1 MLRPSRLDV
10 ITISIKGEYIMKKTM
25 AVLLV
30 IGLIGLFANAGL
42 SYASGKDDAKSL
54 VKKAVAYVK
63 YQGKEKAIA
72 EISKPRGMFDKGEL
86 YVFAYDLQGVMV
98 AHPKNPTLIGKSLID
113 VPDNEG
119 KMFRKEIVEMAKS
132 KGSGWVDYVY
142 LNPETNEQEHK
153 TTYFRKIGGLI
164 ICCGVYKDYSHEGD

>member
-1 MLRPSRLDV
+1 
-10 ITISIKGEYIMKKTM
+10 MKKNIFF
-25 AVLLV
+25 LL
-30 IGLIGLFANAGL
+30 LIELVGLFAFASL
-42 SYASGKDDAKSL
+42 SNASGKDEAKVL
-54 VKKAVAYVK
+54 VKNAVAYVK
-63 YQGKEKAIA
+63 YQGKDKAIA

-98 AHPKNPTLIGKSLID
+98 AHPKNPALIGKNLIA

-119 KMFRKEIVEMAKS
+119 KMFRKEIVEKAKS

-153 TTYFRKIGGLI
+153 TTYIQKVGDI
-164 ICCGVYKDYSHEGD
+164 ILCCGAYKDYSHEGD